1 MRRRVLL
8 LFCVFLALAAA
19 PVLAA
24 KPPTYAVEYR
34 VGFLPADG
42 LATVA
47 IRIEP
52 GTGTATRLR
61 FSVDPEAH
69 TGFEGDGRIE
79 VKGDRVTWRPPQDG
93 GEFRY
98 RYRVDRRRASGGYD
112 ARMTRDWALFRAD
125 RLVPP
130 TAVIAPDGA
139 VSTATLRFDLP
150 PGWTNVDTSHRMQGE
165 RTRFAIVDPDRRFL
179 RPVGWIIAGDVGTR
193 REQIEGMEVSVAAPK
208 GDAMRR
214 QDVLAFVNTTAAEMR
229 HAFGTLPEKLLIVG
243 AGDPMWRGG
252 LSGPRS
258 LFLHADRPLISENAT
273 STLIHELTHVVTRV
287 RGADDDDWIAEGFA
301 EFYSIELMRRTGLIS
316 EARADKAFAWMANH
330 GRKVKTL
337 RSNRSA
343 GPRTARAVGLFRD
356 LDREL
361 QSVSDGRL
369 TLDDLAK
376 RMVERRIVSR
386 DDLRED
392 FKALTGR
399 SSKVLQT
406 TLLAD

>member
-1 MRRRVLL
+1 MLLRLTLL
-8 LFCVFLALAAA
+8 LLCLLPMADAAA
-19 PVLAA
+19 DKAPRYRLDYVIGFD
-24 KPPTYAVEYR
+24 PPKGE
-34 VGFLPADG
+34 
-42 LATVA
+42 ATVSLTVTP
-47 IRIEP
+47 RD
-52 GTGTATRLR
+52 GRLQRLR
-61 FSVDPEAH
+61 FSIDPDRHRAID
-69 TGFEGDGRIE
+69 GDGRISRD
-79 VKGDRVTWRPPQDG
+79 GDRYTWRPPEQG
-93 GEFRY
+93 AGTLRFRY
-98 RYRVDRRRASGGYD
+98 KVDRQRGSGAYD
-112 ARMTRDWALFRAD
+112 ARITDSWALLRAD
-125 RLVPP
+125 RLIPP
-130 TAVIAPDGA
+130 AAVIAPEGA
-139 VSTATLRFDLP
+139 VAEASLRFDLP
-150 PGWTNVDTSHRMQGE
+150 EGWSNQEIGYPYSESLKRFVVHNPG
-165 RTRFAIVDPDRRFL
+165 RRFQQPL
-179 RPVGWIIAGDVGTR
+179 GWMIAGEVGTR
-193 REQIEGMEVSVAAPK
+193 REFIDGMEVVVAAPK
-208 GDAMRR
+208 GEAMRR
-214 QDVLAFVNTTAAEMR
+214 NDIIAVLNVAAVEAR
-229 HAFGTLPEKLLIVG
+229 EAFGTLPEKLLIVG

-316 EARADKAFAWMANH
+316 EARADKAFDWMANH